1 MELNGGGYA
10 CSGELSTAKSDFFR
24 EKRVI
29 SAAAPWRSEPCS
41 LSVLC
46 TYVHI
51 SACMVC
57 VCVCGDTS
65 RQRNRK
71 QSLENTSFP
80 WVLSEIKQA
89 GDSENKNQEDSGWD
103 FPEFA
108 SSP

>member
-46 TYVHI
+46 THVHI

-57 VCVCGDTS
+57 VCVCVRGYI
-65 RQRNRK
+65 QAEEPQAEPGEHK
-71 QSLENTSFP
+71 LSLGFVRDETGRG
-80 WVLSEIKQA
+80 Q
-89 GDSENKNQEDSGWD
+89 
-103 FPEFA
+103 
-108 SSP
+108 